1 VLGMGLPTTANYIV
15 TSTMIAPA
23 LVKMGVLPLAAHL
36 FVFYFGIMADLTPPV
51 CLAAFT
57 GAGIAGG
64 NPTETGFT
72 ATRIALVAYL
82 IPYTFI
88 YTPVI
93 LLENFSWIPLAIIVV
108 ASLAGVFSLA
118 ASLQG
123 WMFDKLSY
131 PVRAILFI
139 AAIAAFLPDYRVK
152 VVSALFITAALI
164 ALKILSV
171 RRTVA
176 ASQ

>member
-1 VLGMGLPTTANYIV
+1 
-15 TSTMIAPA
+15 
-23 LVKMGVLPLAAHL
+23 
-36 FVFYFGIMADLTPPV
+36 
-51 CLAAFT
+51 
-57 GAGIAGG
+57 
-64 NPTETGFT
+64 
-72 ATRIALVAYL
+72 
-82 IPYTFI
+82 
-88 YTPVI
+88 
-93 LLENFSWIPLAIIVV
+93 
-108 ASLAGVFSLA
+108 
-118 ASLQG
+118 
-123 WMFDKLSY
+123 MFDKLSY